1 MATMSN
7 LNVKMLDLYS
17 DYLISSFS
25 YTTAT
30 GMSDMLGGSV
40 SHDQVTRFLSADE
53 YTSKNL
59 WHLVKPTLREIE
71 SDDGVLV
78 FDDTVEE
85 KLYTDENDIIA
96 WHFDHTFG
104 RNIKGVNI
112 ISCAY
117 VNAVATIPLAF
128 DIVRKPTE
136 VIDPKT
142 GRKKRVAEVTKNEL
156 FRSQFDRAVAN
167 TVRFTYVLADIWFS
181 SVDNMEHILKKKKQF
196 VFPLKSNRL
205 VAISRKEK
213 LNGKFQAVESIRL
226 KQGQVLRVFLKGLET
241 EVLLLKQVFTNED
254 GSTGTLY
261 LVSSDLTL
269 DYATMTTIYQK
280 RWKVE
285 EFHKSIKSNT
295 ALSKSPTRT
304 VRSQSNHFFASIYG
318 YFKLETLKMKTKKNH
333 FALKS
338 QIYLQAIR
346 QSFLALK
353 ELQAENMAL
362 SGA

>member
-1 MATMSN
+1 MSTV
-7 LNVKMLDLYS
+7 NVKMLDLYS

-30 GMSDMLGGSV
+30 GMSAMLNGSI
-40 SHDQVTRFLSADE
+40 SHDQVTRFLSADD

-112 ISCAY
+112 ISCVY

-128 DIVRKPTE
+128 DIVRKTTE

-142 GRKKRVAEVTKNEL
+142 GRKKRIADVTKHEL
-156 FRSQFDRAVAN
+156 FRAQFDRAVHN

-181 SVDNMEHILKKKKQF
+181 SVDNMEHILQKNKH
-196 VFPLKSNRL
+196 VIFPLKSNRL
-205 VAISRKEK
+205 VALSTKDK
-213 LNGKFQAVESIRL
+213 QNGKFQAVESVRL
-226 KQGQVLRVFLKGLET
+226 KQGQAVKVFLKGLET
-241 EVLLLKQVFTNED
+241 EVLLSKQVFTNED
-254 GSTGTLY
+254 GSTGVLY

-269 DYATMTTIYQK
+269 DYAPMTTIYQK

-295 ALSKSPTRT
+295 ALSKSPTKT

-318 YFKLETLKMKTKKNH
+318 HFKLETLKMKTKKNH

-338 QIYLQAIR
+338 EIYLRAIR
-346 QSFLALK
+346 QSFLALT
-353 ELQAENMAL
+353 ELQAETMAL
-362 SGA
+362 RSA

>member
-1 MATMSN
+1 MSD
-7 LNVKMLDLYS
+7 LDVKMLDLYS

-30 GMSDMLGGSV
+30 GMSAMLSGSI
-40 SHDQVTRFLSADE
+40 SHDQVTRFLAADD
-53 YTSKNL
+53 YDSKNL
-59 WHLVKPTLREIE
+59 WHLVKPALRMIE
-71 SDDGVLV
+71 TDDGVLV

-85 KLYTDENDIIA
+85 KAYTDENDIIA

-117 VNAVATIPLAF
+117 VNDAAAIPLAY
-128 DIVRKPTE
+128 DIVRKTTE
-136 VIDPKT
+136 VVDPKT
-142 GRKKRVAEVTKNEL
+142 GRKKRIADISKNEL
-156 FRSQFDRAVAN
+156 FRKQFDRALKN
-167 TVRFTYVLADIWFS
+167 SVRFSFVLADIWFS
-181 SVDNMEHILKKKKQF
+181 SAENMQHILKRHKQF
-196 VFPLKSNRL
+196 IFPLKSNRL
-205 VAISRKEK
+205 VALSTADKRQ
-213 LNGKFQAVESIRL
+213 GKFQSVESISL
-226 KQGQVLRVFLKGLET
+226 EQGQVSRVFIKGLET
-241 EVLLLKQVFTNED
+241 EVLLAKQVFTNQD

-269 DYATMTTIYQK
+269 DFTRMTAIYQK

-295 ALSKSPTRT
+295 ALAKSPTKT
-304 VRSQSNHFFASIYG
+304 VRTQSNHFFASIYSH
-318 YFKLETLKMKTKKNH
+318 FKLETLKLKTKKNH

-346 QSFLALK
+346 SSFQALRQ
-353 ELQAENMAL
+353 LQAENATL
-362 SGA
+362 GGCVR

>member
-1 MATMSN
+1 MSN
-7 LNVKMLDLYS
+7 LNRRMLDLYS

-30 GMSDMLGGSV
+30 GMSAMLNGSI
-40 SHDQVTRFLSADE
+40 SHDQITRFLSADD
-53 YTSKNL
+53 YDSKNL
-59 WHLVKPTLREIE
+59 WHLVKPTLRAVE

-85 KLYTDENDIIA
+85 KPYTDENDIIA

-104 RNIKGVNI
+104 RSIKGVNI

-117 VNAVATIPLAF
+117 VNSIATIPLAF

-136 VIDPKT
+136 IIDPKT
-142 GRKKRVAEVTKNEL
+142 GRKKRIAEVTKNEL
-156 FRSQFDRAVAN
+156 FRSQLDRALRN
-167 TVRFTYVLADIWFS
+167 NVRFAYVLADIWFS
-181 SVDNMEHILKKKKQF
+181 SVDNMEHILGKKKHF
-196 VFPLKSNRL
+196 IFPLKSNRL
-205 VAISRKEK
+205 VALSREDK
-213 LNGKFQAVESIRL
+213 LNGKFQAVESVKL
-226 KQGQVLRVFLKGLET
+226 EQGQVLRVFLKGLET
-241 EVLLLKQVFTNED
+241 EVLLLKQVFTNGD
-254 GSTGTLY
+254 GSTGILY

-269 DYATMTTIYQK
+269 DYAAITTIYQK

-295 ALSKSPTRT
+295 ALAKSPTKT

-318 YFKLETLKMKTKKNH
+318 HFKLEMLKMKTQKNH

-338 QIYLQAIR
+338 QIYLQAVR
-346 QSFLALK
+346 QSFAALK

-362 SGA
+362 RGA

>member
-1 MATMSN
+1 MAN
-7 LNVKMLDLYS
+7 GLDIRMLDLYS

-30 GMSDMLGGSV
+30 GMSAMLNGSL
-40 SHDQVTRFLSADE
+40 SHDQITRFLSADD

-59 WHLVKPTLREIE
+59 WHLVKPTLRQIE
-71 SDDGVLV
+71 SKDGVLV

-85 KLYTDENDIIA
+85 KQYTDENDIVA
-96 WHFDHTFG
+96 WHFDHTFN
-104 RNIKGVNI
+104 RNVKGVNI

-117 VNAVATIPLAF
+117 VNQTATIPLAF
-128 DIVRKPTE
+128 DIIRKTKT
-136 VIDPKT
+136 IMDPKT
-142 GRKKRVAEVTKNEL
+142 GREKRISETSKNEL
-156 FRSQFDRAVAN
+156 FRNQLNQAIRNHINFA
-167 TVRFTYVLADIWFS
+167 YVLADIWFS
-181 SVDNMEHILKKKKQF
+181 SVDNMEHILKKKKYF
-196 VFPLKSNRL
+196 ILPLKANRL
-205 VAISRKEK
+205 VALSWADKLQGNFQPLTSLK
-213 LNGKFQAVESIRL
+213 LNSRVVSK
-226 KQGQVLRVFLKGLET
+226 VFLKGMDT

-261 LVSSDLTL
+261 LTSSDLSL
-269 DYATMTTIYQK
+269 DFDQVTTIYQK

-295 ALSKSPTRT
+295 GLSKSPTKT

-318 YFKLETLKMKTKKNH
+318 YFKLETLKLKTHKNH

-346 QSFLALK
+346 QSFNALRM
-353 ELQAENMAL
+353 LQAENVAL
-362 SGA
+362 RGA